1 MTQTTKQPS
10 LLQALIP
17 LLALIVMLASSV
29 YFFGEDSSYG
39 PNQIALWVAS
49 GIAILV
55 GFRNGFSW
63 AQIEEGITEG
73 ISVALGA
80 MLIILA
86 VGSLIGTWLLSGTV
100 PTLIYFGL
108 ELLNP
113 SLFYAASCIIC
124 GVVALSI
131 GSSWTTAATIG
142 VALMGVASGMGLEP
156 AIAAGAIVSG
166 AYFGDKMSP
175 LSDTTNLAPAVSG
188 TDLFS
193 HIRYMGYT
201 AGPAFIISVIIF
213 LFLGLNAET
222 NVSLARLEQMQ
233 QQLVGT
239 FNIGWEMLVPL
250 LVLLYLAATRKPALP
265 TVFFG
270 ALLGG
275 VWALIFQPDIV
286 EQMAGDDSLLAGI
299 KVVWLA
305 MSDGTTV
312 RTGSTNLDSL
322 LSGGG
327 MVSMLN
333 TLWLILSAMTFGAIM
348 EKLGLLKRFIQ
359 GMLKSAK
366 TVGSLITGT
375 IFTCFGANVLTADQ
389 YMAIVLPG
397 RMFKEEYARRNLDP
411 RVLSRT
417 LEDSGTITSALIPW
431 NTCGAYMFSVLAVS
445 PFEYGIYAFFNYLT
459 PLIAILF
466 AYTGWTILYLKP
478 GSDAQTQTQTQTQ

>member
-1 MTQTTKQPS
+1 MSHTTKQPS

-17 LLALIVMLASSV
+17 LIALIIMLASSV
-29 YFFGEDSSYG
+29 YLFGEDSSYG
-39 PNQIALWVAS
+39 PNQIALLVAA
-49 GIAILV
+49 GIAVII

-63 AQIEEGITEG
+63 SQIEEGITEG

-113 SLFYAASCIIC
+113 GLFYAASCIIC
-124 GVVALSI
+124 GIVALSI

-175 LSDTTNLAPAVSG
+175 LSDTTNLAPAVAG
-188 TDLFS
+188 TELFA

-201 AGPAFIISVIIF
+201 AGPAFVISVIIF
-213 LFLGLNAET
+213 LILGLNADT
-222 NVSLARLEQMQ
+222 NVSLHRLEQMQ
-233 QQLVGT
+233 TQLHGT

-250 LVLLYLAATRKPALP
+250 AVLLYLAATRKPALP

-275 VWALIFQPDIV
+275 VWALIFQPEMVTQI
-286 EQMAGDDSLLAGI
+286 AGEEGWIASL

-305 MSDGTTV
+305 LSDGTTV
-312 RTGSTNLDSL
+312 STGSANLDSL

-333 TLWLILSAMTFGAIM
+333 TVWLILSAMTFGAIM
-348 EKLGLLKRFIQ
+348 EKIGLLERFIR
-359 GMLKSAK
+359 GMLKASK
-366 TVGSLITGT
+366 SVGSLITGT

-397 RMFKEEYARRNLDP
+397 RMFREEYERRNLDP

-445 PFEYGIYAFFNYLT
+445 PFEYGIFAFFNYLT
-459 PLIAILF
+459 PLIAIVF
-466 AYTGWTILYLKP
+466 AYTGWTILYKKP
-478 GSDAQTQTQTQTQ
+478 EQKEATA

>member
-1 MTQTTKQPS
+1 MTQQIKQPT
-10 LLQALIP
+10 LFQALIP
-17 LLALIVMLASSV
+17 LVALVIMLASSV

-39 PNQIALWVAS
+39 PNQIALWIAA
-49 GIAILV
+49 GIACII
-55 GFRNGFSW
+55 GFKNGFSW
-63 AQIEEGITEG
+63 EQIEKGIQEG

-100 PTLIYFGL
+100 PTLIYYGL

-113 SLFYAASCIIC
+113 GLFYAASCIIC
-124 GVVALSI
+124 GIIALSI

-142 VALMGVASGMGLEP
+142 VALMGVASGMGLDP

-166 AYFGDKMSP
+166 SYFGDKMSP
-175 LSDTTNLAPAVSG
+175 LSDATNLAPAVSG
-188 TDLFS
+188 TELFA

-201 AGPAFIISVIIF
+201 AGPAFIISVTIF
-213 LFLGLNAET
+213 LFLGLNADSS
-222 NVSLARLEQMQ
+222 VSLEKLNQMQ
-233 QQLVGT
+233 SLLDNT
-239 FNIGWEMLVPL
+239 FNVGWAMLVPL
-250 LVLLYLAATRKPALP
+250 GVLLFLAATRKPALP

-275 VWALIFQPDIV
+275 VWALIFQPDMV
-286 EQMAGDDSLLAGI
+286 QQMAGGNDTFLAHL
-299 KVVWLA
+299 KVIWLA

-312 RTGSTNLDSL
+312 STGSTNLDSL

-327 MVSMLN
+327 MSSMLN
-333 TLWLILSAMTFGAIM
+333 TLWLILSAMTFGAVM

-366 TVGSLITGT
+366 SVGSLITGT
-375 IFTCFGANVLTADQ
+375 LFTCFGANVLTADQ

-397 RMFKEEYARRNLDP
+397 RMFKEEYQRRGLDP

-417 LEDSGTITSALIPW
+417 LEDSGTLTSALIPW

-445 PFEYGIYAFFNYLT
+445 PLDYGIYAFFNYLT
-459 PLIAILF
+459 PLIAIVL
-466 AYTGWTILYLKP
+466 AYTGWTILRREP
-478 GSDAQTQTQTQTQ
+478 EMTENTQTS

>member
-1 MTQTTKQPS
+1 MTQQIKQPT
-10 LLQALIP
+10 LFQALIP
-17 LLALIVMLASSV
+17 LVALVIMLASSV

-39 PNQIALWVAS
+39 PNQIALWIAA
-49 GIAILV
+49 GIACII
-55 GFRNGFSW
+55 GFKNGFSW
-63 AQIEEGITEG
+63 EQIEKGIQEG

-100 PTLIYFGL
+100 PTLIYYGL

-113 SLFYAASCIIC
+113 GLFYAASCIIC
-124 GVVALSI
+124 GIIALSI

-142 VALMGVASGMGLEP
+142 VALMGVASGMGLDP

-166 AYFGDKMSP
+166 SYFGDKMSP

-188 TDLFS
+188 TELFA

-201 AGPAFIISVIIF
+201 AGPAFIISVTIF
-213 LFLGLNAET
+213 LFLGLNADSS
-222 NVSLARLEQMQ
+222 VSLEKLNQMQ
-233 QQLVGT
+233 SLLDNT
-239 FNIGWEMLVPL
+239 FNVGWAMLVPL
-250 LVLLYLAATRKPALP
+250 GVLLFLAATRKPALP

-275 VWALIFQPDIV
+275 VWALIFQPDMV
-286 EQMAGDDSLLAGI
+286 QQMAGGNDTLLSHL
-299 KVVWLA
+299 KVIWLA

-312 RTGSTNLDSL
+312 STGSTNLDSL

-327 MVSMLN
+327 MSSMLN
-333 TLWLILSAMTFGAIM
+333 TLWLILSAMTFGAVM

-366 TVGSLITGT
+366 SVGSLITGT
-375 IFTCFGANVLTADQ
+375 LFTCFGANVLTADQ

-397 RMFKEEYARRNLDP
+397 RMFKEEYQRRGLDP

-417 LEDSGTITSALIPW
+417 LEDSGTLTSALIPW

-445 PFEYGIYAFFNYLT
+445 PLDYGIYAFFNYLT
-459 PLIAILF
+459 PLIAIVL
-466 AYTGWTILYLKP
+466 AYTGWTILRREP
-478 GSDAQTQTQTQTQ
+478 EMTENTQTS

>member
-1 MTQTTKQPS
+1 MSHTTKQPS

-17 LLALIVMLASSV
+17 LIALIVMLASSV
-29 YFFGEDSSYG
+29 YLFGEDSSYG
-39 PNQIALWVAS
+39 PNQIALLVAA
-49 GIAILV
+49 GIAVII

-63 AQIEEGITEG
+63 SQIEEGITEG

-113 SLFYAASCIIC
+113 GLFYAASCIIC
-124 GVVALSI
+124 GIVALSI

-175 LSDTTNLAPAVSG
+175 LSDTTNLAPAVAG
-188 TDLFS
+188 TELFA

-201 AGPAFIISVIIF
+201 AGPAFVISVIIF
-213 LFLGLNAET
+213 LILGLNADT
-222 NVSLARLEQMQ
+222 NVSLHRLEQMQ
-233 QQLVGT
+233 TQLHGT

-250 LVLLYLAATRKPALP
+250 AVLLYLAATRKPALP

-275 VWALIFQPDIV
+275 VWALIFQPEMVTQI
-286 EQMAGDDSLLAGI
+286 AGEEGWIASL

-305 MSDGTTV
+305 LSDGTTV
-312 RTGSTNLDSL
+312 STGSANLDSL

-333 TLWLILSAMTFGAIM
+333 TVWLILSAMTFGAIM
-348 EKLGLLKRFIQ
+348 EKIGLLERFIR
-359 GMLKSAK
+359 GMLKASK
-366 TVGSLITGT
+366 SVGSLITGT

-397 RMFKEEYARRNLDP
+397 RMFREEYERRNLDP

-445 PFEYGIYAFFNYLT
+445 PFEYGIFAFFNYLT
-459 PLIAILF
+459 PLIAIVF
-466 AYTGWTILYLKP
+466 AYTGWTILYKKP
-478 GSDAQTQTQTQTQ
+478 EQKEATA

>member
-1 MTQTTKQPS
+1 MSNNTKAPS
-10 LLQALIP
+10 FLQALIP
-17 LLALIVMLASSV
+17 LLSLIVMLSASV
-29 YFFGEDSSYG
+29 YLFGGDSSYG
-39 PNQIALWVAS
+39 PNQIALLIAA
-49 GIAILV
+49 GIAVII
-55 GFRNGFSW
+55 GFKNGFSW

-113 SLFYAASCIIC
+113 GLFYAASCVIC

-156 AIAAGAIVSG
+156 GIAAGAIVSG

-188 TDLFS
+188 TELFA

-201 AGPAFIISVIIF
+201 AGPAFIISVVLF
-213 LFLGLNAET
+213 LILGLNADT
-222 NVSLARLEQMQ
+222 NVSLQRLALMQEQ
-233 QQLVGT
+233 LNET

-250 LVLLYLAATRKPALP
+250 AVLLYLAATRKPALP

-275 VWALIFQPDIV
+275 VWALIFQPEMVTQI
-286 EQMAGDDSLLAGI
+286 AGEEGWVPAI

-305 MSDGTTV
+305 LSDGTTV
-312 RTGSTNLDSL
+312 STGSANLDSL

-333 TLWLILSAMTFGAIM
+333 TVWLILSAMTFGAIM
-348 EKLGLLKRFIQ
+348 EKVGLLERFIR

-366 TVGSLITGT
+366 SVGSLVTGT
-375 IFTCFGANVLTADQ
+375 LFTCFGANVLTADQ

-397 RMFKEEYARRNLDP
+397 RMFKEEYERRNLDP

-459 PLIAILF
+459 PLIAIVF
-466 AYTGWTILYLKP
+466 AYTGWTILYLDPKKKT
-478 GSDAQTQTQTQTQ
+478 AEA